1 MQEGGKLSKKLCSR
15 NKYCQIT
22 GGGVNIQVIY
32 ENIHAKKRAPSVA
45 EPRTICF
52 RFGSNFYQVPAPTIP
67 VAKKTVNIMGNHIC
81 FGKFVNL
88 AINILFLCCSRGK

>member
-1 MQEGGKLSKKLCSR
+1 M
-15 NKYCQIT
+15 
-22 GGGVNIQVIY
+22 QVIY

-52 RFGSNFYQVPAPTIP
+52 RFGSNFYQVPATTI
-67 VAKKTVNIMGNHIC
+67 AKKNCELRVPYLMGNHIR